1 MRSSGRRLA
10 LRNLWLLLALTV
22 AASLFSPDRAD
33 ARRRFVPKQHRTLQA
48 AIDAASPGDTLWVS
62 AGVYRGPFTLKKPLV
77 LFADAGPDSTI
88 LDGGDSVRVLHVEGV
103 NGGGII
109 GFGIRGG
116 KAVAGGGIYAL
127 RDTSFSVDFCS
138 FTKNWESAVAFW
150 QCGLVKISDCRF
162 TENVGSALQLHQS
175 TGFILRSEFH
185 RNRGV
190 GGGAIYLEQSEL
202 LVPIRQCRFEE
213 NRAEKTLGGAILA
226 DSSRVTLANCAFIRN
241 SSAVAGGAVAAID
254 RSYVSVSRCELT
266 ENRAAQAGGLHSDTS
281 QLLVG
286 LSIFNQNRATA
297 GGAAIGVLG
306 RFDANVNQTFTQNT
320 FYKNATEGAGATIF
334 VVKSSPEVFKNIFV
348 VEGKDQFALTGLE
361 TSPRYECNLI
371 HDPSG
376 VALGSLPSKDTLV
389 GDPLFCDPSKGNFD
403 LRDLSPALRASC
415 GPVGARPRGCSTFQL
430 QPSR

>member
-1 MRSSGRRLA
+1 MLSSWKRLVLRSLVLVVAVA
-10 LRNLWLLLALTV
+10 L
-22 AASLFSPDRAD
+22 SPLSPERAD
-33 ARRRFVPKQHRTLQA
+33 ARRRFVPKDYPTLQA

-62 AGVYRGPFTLKKPLV
+62 AGVYRGPFTLKKPLI
-77 LFADAGPDSTI
+77 LFADAGPEETI
-88 LDGGDSVRVLHVEGV
+88 LEGGDSVRVLHVEGV

-127 RDTSFSVDFCS
+127 RDTSFSIDFCT

-150 QCGLVKISDCRF
+150 QSSGVKVADCRF
-162 TENVGSALQLHQS
+162 TENVGSGLQFHQT
-175 TGFILRSEFH
+175 TGFILRCEFN
-185 RNRGV
+185 RNKGI
-190 GGGAIYLEQSEL
+190 GGGGLFLERSEL
-202 LVPIRQCRFEE
+202 LAPLRGSRFED
-213 NRAEKTLGGAILA
+213 NRAEKAPGGAVLA
-226 DSSRVTLANCAFIRN
+226 DSSRVTFANCTFLRN
-241 SSAVAGGAVAAID
+241 SSAVAGGAVAAIN
-254 RSYVSVSRCELT
+254 RAFVSVSRCEVT
-266 ENRAAQAGGLHSDTS
+266 ENRAAQAGGLHADGS

-306 RFDANVNQTFTQNT
+306 RFDANVNPTFSNNT

-334 VVKSSPEVFKNIFV
+334 AVKTSPEILKNIFV
-348 VEGKDQFALTGLE
+348 VEGKGQLALSGVE
-361 TSPRYECNLI
+361 TAPRYECNLI

-376 VALGSLPSKDTLV
+376 VAIGSLPSRDTLV
-389 GDPLFCDPSKGNFD
+389 GDPLFCDPAKGNFD
-403 LRDLSPALRASC
+403 LRDLSPAIRASC